1 MPREGEGVVVRQAHL
16 LAVVVAFLVG
26 CAVLLV
32 AGASGVQAED
42 SKKEQGSSPEATAS
56 EEGRCGGTRTI
67 LVKSWTIK
75 GQVLVPYIT
84 NDVPGCP
91 KGGLLTGT
99 NKPDHLTGKD
109 GPDEIRGLGGSDQLE
124 GELGGDFIYGGPGDD
139 ELDNL
144 AFKNVHGHYFHG
156 HGHYFRFE
164 SGIKDLSK
172 NVLNGG
178 PGDDTISGGS
188 AHDRIVGGKGSDAI
202 YGGSGEDV
210 LYGGDGNDELDGRDV
225 GPKDTQ
231 RDKLYCGA
239 GRDKYFADK
248 NDYVDSS
255 CEVAPG
261 PPGHQ
266 SGCDYV
272 PCASDFTASASAS
285 TGPVPLGGTG
295 GPAILLPAAALLVGS
310 GILTYAILRR
320 R

>member
-1 MPREGEGVVVRQAHL
+1 VVRQAHL
-16 LAVVVAFLVG
+16 IAVVGAVVTG

-32 AGASGVQAED
+32 AGASGVQAQD
-42 SKKEQGSSPEATAS
+42 SKKVEA
-56 EEGRCGGTRTI
+56 RCEGTRTI
-67 LVKSWTIK
+67 LVKSWTTK

-84 NDVPGCP
+84 NDVLGCP

-99 NKPDHLTGKD
+99 NKPDHLAGKD
-109 GPDEIRGLGGSDQLE
+109 GPDEIRGLGGSDQIE
-124 GELGGDFIYGGPGDD
+124 GRLGGDFIYGGPGDD

-172 NVLNGG
+172 NVLYGG

-188 AHDRIVGGKGSDAI
+188 AHDRLVGGKGSDAI

-239 GRDKYFADK
+239 GRDKYFADPT
-248 NDYVDSS
+248 DYVDSS
-255 CEVAPG
+255 CE
-261 PPGHQ
+261 
-266 SGCDYV
+266 
-272 PCASDFTASASAS
+272 TASAPPNRGRIIS
-285 TGPVPLGGTG
+285 P
-295 GPAILLPAAALLVGS
+295 PAREAHLPAPLWFRF
-310 GILTYAILRR
+310 LTVAVLPSFCRQPR
-320 R
+320 CCWGRAS